1 MSVYLVALVEPDDDV
16 WSRIEAE
23 WPENHYRLAETLAM
37 VSIPSNGVSTPSSV
51 AERIGFDDAQGRLGM
66 VLKMDY
72 SNAYGWLPAVAVD
85 WFKTAAA
92 SK

>member
-37 VSIPSNGVSTPSSV
+37 VSIPSKGKGCRRRVPSPS
-51 AERIGFDDAQGRLGM
+51 G
-66 VLKMDY
+66 
-72 SNAYGWLPAVAVD
+72 
-85 WFKTAAA
+85 
-92 SK
+92 